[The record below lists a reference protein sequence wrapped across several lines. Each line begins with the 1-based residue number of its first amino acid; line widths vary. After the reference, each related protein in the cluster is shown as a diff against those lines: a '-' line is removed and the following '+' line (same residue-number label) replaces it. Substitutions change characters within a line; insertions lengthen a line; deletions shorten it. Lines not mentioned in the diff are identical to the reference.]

1 MTCRVTHSKPGEG
14 VRFLIAIALLFS
26 VTPGMS
32 EVAEAAVHLIAHGDM
47 SHHDDAEQG
56 CPEHSCTPLAHH
68 CACHTTMSAQVA
80 TWVGSPTYVGVTSLQ
95 PLRATSGAGQPYE
108 WSVLR
113 PPIR

>member
-1 MTCRVTHSKPGEG
+1 LTCGVSHSKPGAG
-14 VRFLIAIALLFS
+14 VRFLITIALLFS

-32 EVAEAAVHLIAHGDM
+32 EVAEAAVHLIAHGDA

-80 TWVGSPTYVGVTSLQ
+80 TWVGSPHFVGVTSYAS
-95 PLRATSGAGQPYE
+95 PAAISEAGRPYE

-113 PPIR
+113 PPIG